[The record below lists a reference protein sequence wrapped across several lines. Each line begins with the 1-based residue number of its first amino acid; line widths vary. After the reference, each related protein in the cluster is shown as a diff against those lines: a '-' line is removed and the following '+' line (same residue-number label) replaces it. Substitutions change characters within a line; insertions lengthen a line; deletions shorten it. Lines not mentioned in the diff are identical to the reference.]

1 MSTKQHRMK
10 TNEKQDQVSK
20 EALIEKL
27 ASCDNPYM
35 LFQIEKIL
43 DRTNTVAPIGKMVEA
58 YPWLVSEFI
67 PRDMNVQTKLEPPL
81 LSKLATYETRVTPY
95 LYFLGLLMLV
105 LAAAL
110 INLMSHEGENIAVAI
125 FQSNVAMLFG
135 GLWFVFLADFLI
147 LYFLYKKTQVKPPKM
162 VLYLRILVLLFPPIR
177 MGARHIEDP
186 SLQWIPFMG
195 WSFRNEGLLRFVKE
209 KFSIPMIII
218 ALLIIPVLL
227 IEWKFYEP
235 VEAYL
240 NTDLSFILD
249 MTQAF
254 IWLAFAYEFILMLA
268 ISREKLDYALKNW
281 VDLLIIF
288 LPFIAFI
295 RTLRIIKVARLSH
308 LARGYK
314 LRGLLMKAR
323 QGLLFAGIIYR
334 FSRLK
339 EFQIKSLKKKLD
351 NNRKEREILEEE
363 LVAIYD
369 IHMGKQ
375 ETTSFNR
382 RD

>member
-1 MSTKQHRMK
+1 MSSKQHTMK
-10 TNEKQDQVSK
+10 SNGKQEQVCKEDLLEK
-20 EALIEKL
+20 I
-27 ASCDNPYM
+27 ASCDNPYL
-35 LFQIEKIL
+35 LFQIEKLL
-43 DRTNTVAPIGKMVEA
+43 DRKNSLNPIGKMVET
-58 YPWLVSEFI
+58 YPWLLSEVI
-67 PRDMNVQTKLEPPL
+67 PRDMKVRTKLEPPQF
-81 LSKLATYETRVTPY
+81 SKLARYESSVTPY

-110 INLMSHEGENIAVAI
+110 INLLSHEGENIAVAI
-125 FQSNVAMLFG
+125 FQSNVAVLFG
-135 GLWFVFLADFLI
+135 ALWFVFLADFLI
-147 LYFLYKKTQVKPPKM
+147 LYFLYLKTEEKPPKM
-162 VLYLRILVLLFPPIR
+162 VLFLRVLVLLFPPIR
-177 MGARHIEDP
+177 MGSRHIEDP

-195 WSFRNEGLLRFVKE
+195 WSFRNEGLLKYVKE
-209 KFSIPMIII
+209 KFSIPMIVI

-268 ISREKLDYALKNW
+268 ISREKLEYALKNW
-281 VDLLIIF
+281 VDLIIIF

-314 LRGLLMKAR
+314 LRGLFMKAR
-323 QGLLFAGIIYR
+323 QGILFAGFIYR
-334 FSRLK
+334 FARLK

-363 LVAIYD
+363 LITLY
-369 IHMGKQ
+369 Q
-375 ETTSFNR
+375 TSEAKGAKN
-382 RD
+382 

>member
-1 MSTKQHRMK
+1 M
-10 TNEKQDQVSK
+10 
-20 EALIEKL
+20 
-27 ASCDNPYM
+27 
-35 LFQIEKIL
+35 
-43 DRTNTVAPIGKMVEA
+43 DRKATVAPIGKMVES
-58 YPWLVSEFI
+58 YPWLLSENT
-67 PRDMNVQTKLEPPL
+67 PRDMSVQTKVEPPMH
-81 LSKLATYETRVTPY
+81 SKLAKYESKITPY

-110 INLMSHEGENIAVAI
+110 INLLSHEGENIAVAI
-125 FQSNVAMLFG
+125 FQSNVALLFG
-135 GLWFVFLADFLI
+135 ALWFVFLADFLV
-147 LYFLYKKTQVKPPKM
+147 LYYLYMKVKTKPPKM
-162 VLYLRILVLLFPPIR
+162 ALYLRVLVLLFPPIR
-177 MGARHIEDP
+177 MGSRHIVDP

-195 WSFRNEGLLRFVKE
+195 WSFRNEGLLKYVKE

-218 ALLIIPVLL
+218 ALLIIPVLV

-240 NTDLSFILD
+240 NTDLSFVLD

-268 ISREKLDYALKNW
+268 ISRDKLDYAVKNW

-323 QGLLFAGIIYR
+323 QGILFAGLIYR
-334 FSRLK
+334 FARLQ
-339 EFQIKSLKKKLD
+339 EYQIKSLKKKLD
-351 NNRKEREILEEE
+351 NNRKEREVLEEE
-363 LVAIYD
+363 LVTLYEISEEKKGVLKD
-369 IHMGKQ
+369 EG
-375 ETTSFNR
+375 
-382 RD
+382 